1 MIMDWLF
8 LIFLVPLI
16 LVPIVL
22 LCGFAGCG
30 LDVVGTGVFD
40 AAPSNLN
47 ATAGGTDTINLSWK
61 DNSVAA
67 SVFIVERGP
76 PGGSLVPIKTGV
88 KGVTSVDN
96 PPSEGTTYLYDV
108 RATAGVG
115 GVPTAPSNIVMVT
128 TFPATPTNL
137 AATAVDASHVQ
148 LSWTNASV
156 NADLISLEHR
166 SSPGSL
172 WNEIYKGPAKTPPK
186 PPPASITPGGNDE
199 FRITAIVKNGFDNNI
214 SKEVRSIPS
223 APISGITEIPITP
236 WKPAYNIPITI
247 DGNNPG
253 VVGGWQGHCMVQVIN
268 FGRLTNSGSKVRIT
282 LRGPTTKNLIIDKVS
297 ISQGVGTP
305 PPPNSAA
312 DLVEVRFGGVSGVT
326 IPAGTPMTLDDT
338 NYALDRTKNLLIAFD
353 INAAAGNDSIGR
365 AAVPQSTMYSRPAT
379 KEALTKA
386 PQSRSPGYVVKLPD
400 SVYLVEKIEVQ

>member
-88 KGVTSVDN
+88 KGVSLPDQPLN
-96 PPSEGTTYLYDV
+96 EGTTFLYDV

-115 GVPTAPSNIVMVT
+115 GVPTAPSNTATVT

-223 APISGITEIPITP
+223 APVAAVTEIPITP
-236 WKPAYNIPITI
+236 WKTAFNVPLTTDDPQAFNGNTIVQRIDAVHITNA
-247 DGNNPG
+247 GA
-253 VVGGWQGHCMVQVIN
+253 
-268 FGRLTNSGSKVRIT
+268 KVRIT
-282 LRGPTTKNLIIDKVS
+282 LHGSTTGNLVIKKVT
-297 ISQGVGTP
+297 ISQAAPAGQLW
-305 PPPNSAA
+305 NSAA
-312 DLVEVRFGGVSGVT
+312 DLTEVKSGGVSGVT
-326 IPAGTPMTLDDT
+326 IPANTPPKALDDT
-338 NYALDRTKNLLIAFD
+338 NYNLVLGKDIIVAFD
-353 INAAAGNDSIGR
+353 ISGATATDGFTRRATLAGPTMFSKNNTAEAATQNRSVNYLTHAGRVHI
-365 AAVPQSTMYSRPAT
+365 
-379 KEALTKA
+379 
-386 PQSRSPGYVVKLPD
+386 
-400 SVYLVEKIEVQ
+400 VEKIEVL